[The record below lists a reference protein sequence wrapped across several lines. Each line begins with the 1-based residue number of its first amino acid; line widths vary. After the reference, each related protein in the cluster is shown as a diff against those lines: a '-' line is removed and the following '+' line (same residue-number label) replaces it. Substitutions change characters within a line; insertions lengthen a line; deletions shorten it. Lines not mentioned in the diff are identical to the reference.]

1 MIKYEIRKLLRRPIF
16 LFMLLI
22 SLGIQI
28 VCALSWLDE
37 IRPESAYRQLLQEY
51 AACSLDEAVEK
62 ITLESAS
69 AEDSYFRNY
78 EAEYE
83 AGEITI
89 DEYRAYQQAF
99 PQRAAYYSAT
109 QGLLSQV
116 EQLAAVKEN
125 LEKSDVDGSNIRVI
139 DETGWIL
146 ADKLRNIW
154 WCPLVLAFLFVAIFC
169 EWHDVGMYDLILTTA
184 KGKRRTWLSKL
195 CVFTVIA
202 LVVSVIDALT
212 VYLIPQWIYGLGGAD
227 AAIQSV
233 APYGNRGYALTLKAY
248 AVLTSLARIAGD
260 ALAGLAW
267 VLIAQYVKRSY
278 QSIGVMLLI
287 VIMAAMLLFAA

>member
-1 MIKYEIRKLLRRPIF
+1 MIKYEIQKLLRRPIF
-16 LFMLLI
+16 LFVLLI
-22 SLGIQI
+22 SLGIQV
-28 VCALSWLDE
+28 VCASAWLDE

-62 ITLESAS
+62 ITYESAG
-69 AEDSYFRNY
+69 AADSYFRNY
-78 EAEYE
+78 EADYE

-89 DEYRAYQQAF
+89 EEFRAYQQAF

-109 QGLLSQV
+109 QELLSQV

-125 LEKSDVDGSNIRVI
+125 LEESGVDGSNIRAI

-154 WCPLVLAFLFVAIFC
+154 WCPLVLAFLAVAIFC

-184 KGKRRTWLSKL
+184 NGRRRTWLSKL

-202 LVVSVIDALT
+202 LAVSVIDALA
-212 VYLIPQWIYGLGGAD
+212 VYLIPQWMYGLGGAD

-233 APYGNRGYALTLKAY
+233 ALYSHKGQALTLGGY

-260 ALAGLAW
+260 ALAGFVW
-267 VLIAQYVKRSY
+267 VLIARCVKRSY
-278 QSIGVMLLI
+278 QSIGMMLLI
-287 VIMAAMLLFAA
+287 VIMAAMLIFAA

>member
-28 VCALSWLDE
+28 VCAMSWLDE

-125 LEKSDVDGSNIRVI
+125 LEKSDVDGSNTRVI
-139 DETGWIL
+139 DETG
-146 ADKLRNIW
+146 
-154 WCPLVLAFLFVAIFC
+154 
-169 EWHDVGMYDLILTTA
+169 
-184 KGKRRTWLSKL
+184 
-195 CVFTVIA
+195 
-202 LVVSVIDALT
+202 
-212 VYLIPQWIYGLGGAD
+212 
-227 AAIQSV
+227 
-233 APYGNRGYALTLKAY
+233 
-248 AVLTSLARIAGD
+248 
-260 ALAGLAW
+260 
-267 VLIAQYVKRSY
+267 
-278 QSIGVMLLI
+278 
-287 VIMAAMLLFAA
+287 